1 MTDIERVGTDVVVL
15 GGGGSGL
22 AAALEARSA
31 GAAVVLIEKN
41 PALGGT
47 TRLSVGSISA
57 CRTPHQ
63 ARKGIADSP
72 EAFVEDIALFTQ
84 ARGVGGRENV
94 ELTRLLAER
103 SGNTLEWLMSLGLE
117 FFGPMPEP
125 PNRVPRMH
133 NVLPNS
139 SAYIYH
145 LSRHARRRGVTIMLG
160 ARAERLSSQ
169 AGRVTGVQVK
179 SADGRRLEVVARRGV
194 VLATGDYS
202 SSRELKKAYI
212 SPAAADVEG
221 INPTSTGDGHTM
233 AVELGGH
240 VLNGDLA
247 SGPEIRFVAPPR
259 RLLVAMI
266 PPARPIARIMSLVA
280 NRLRDSWLRPMIT
293 SFITSYLGPSPKL
306 YQEGAVLINRDGNR
320 FVDELSSPAAAIAAQ
335 PGNAAYI
342 VFDARVAERFTA
354 WPYYISTASGVAYA
368 FLKDYRRNRRDI
380 YKEAPTLEGLAQA
393 IGVPVPALT
402 RTIAEYNGLVDGNKS
417 DALGRVRLGQGLRVP
432 PFYALGPAKAWIAIT
447 DGGLAVSSRM
457 EVLTATG
464 KTISGLYAAGSA
476 GQGGAILEAHG
487 LRLCWAFTSG
497 RIAGRSAAGG

>member
-1 MTDIERVGTDVVVL
+1 
-15 GGGGSGL
+15 
-22 AAALEARSA
+22 
-31 GAAVVLIEKN
+31 
-41 PALGGT
+41 
-47 TRLSVGSISA
+47 
-57 CRTPHQ
+57 
-63 ARKGIADSP
+63 
-72 EAFVEDIALFTQ
+72 
-84 ARGVGGRENV
+84 
-94 ELTRLLAER
+94 
-103 SGNTLEWLMSLGLE
+103 
-117 FFGPMPEP
+117 
-125 PNRVPRMH
+125 
-133 NVLPNS
+133 
-139 SAYIYH
+139 
-145 LSRHARRRGVTIMLG
+145 
-160 ARAERLSSQ
+160 
-169 AGRVTGVQVK
+169 
-179 SADGRRLEVVARRGV
+179 
-194 VLATGDYS
+194 
-202 SSRELKKAYI
+202 
-212 SPAAADVEG
+212 
-221 INPTSTGDGHTM
+221 M

-266 PPARPIARIMSLVA
+266 PPVRPIARIMSLVA

-306 YQEGAVLINRDGNR
+306 YQEGAVLVNRDGNR

-335 PGNAAYI
+335 PGNVAYI

-393 IGVPVPALT
+393 IGVPVAALT

-417 DALGRVRLGQGLRVP
+417 DALGRGRLGQGLRVP

-464 KTISGLYAAGSA
+464 KTIPGLYAAGSA

-497 RIAGRSAAGG
+497 RIAGRSAADG